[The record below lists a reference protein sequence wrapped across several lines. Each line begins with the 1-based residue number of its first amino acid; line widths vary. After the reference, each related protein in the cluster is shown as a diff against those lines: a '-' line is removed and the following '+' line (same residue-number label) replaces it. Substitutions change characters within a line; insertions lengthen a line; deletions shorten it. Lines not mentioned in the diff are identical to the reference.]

1 MSLAAPLAALALAA
15 HPAPARAVVS
25 SCQKSTDEA
34 ARVAVFEGRMR
45 AWRHSTK
52 LQMRFRLQALTPD
65 APTWRGVDAPGFD
78 QWQSA
83 APGVRRFIYDKR
95 VERLLAPASYR
106 VVVRFRWLDAHGKVL
121 GRAKRV
127 SAGCHEPDPR
137 PNLVVRQLTVFRTAT
152 GARYVAVVANTGR
165 TTADVFGVRF
175 LASATPFADVSAGP
189 LAPGAT
195 AHVAVTGARCTSGEP
210 LSVIADPDGLIE
222 EHDEADN
229 ELDTG
234 CSYTQRKP

>member
-1 MSLAAPLAALALAA
+1 MLLAVLALAVA
-15 HPAPARAVVS
+15 HPAPAKAVVT
-25 SCQKSTDEA
+25 SCQKSTDAA

-45 AWRHSTK
+45 GWRHSAK

-65 APTWRGVDAPGFD
+65 APTWRAVDAPGFD

-106 VVVRFRWLDAHGKVL
+106 VVVRFRWLDAHGKIV

-137 PNLVVRQLTVFRTAT
+137 PNLVVRQLEIFRTTT

-165 TTADVFGVRF
+165 TAADAFDVRF
-175 LASATPFADVSAGP
+175 LTNATPFADVSAGA

-195 AHVAVTGARCTSGEP
+195 ERVAATGARCTPGEP
-210 LSVIADPDGLIE
+210 LSVVADPDGLIE

-229 ELDTG
+229 ELDTS